1 MGNAIASGIV
11 GVTVIISGISQATS
25 AADVTEEGLL
35 ILKAAML
42 ILPLLCILAGYLLYR
57 IKYKIDSKL
66 YSQILSDLQERGD
79 IRLE

>member
-1 MGNAIASGIV
+1 M
-11 GVTVIISGISQATS
+11 
-25 AADVTEEGLL
+25 